1 MNSKE
6 QIRDYSSVLDA
17 KYGKVGTSERAKF
30 EEEAYSFYT
39 GQLLKD
45 ARKQAHVTQAELAE
59 RIDSTKS
66 YISRVEN
73 GDIIPSVGMFYKLIH
88 ALGMRVEIVSSLA

>member
-1 MNSKE
+1 MVSMNSKE

-30 EEEAYSFYT
+30 EEEANSFYT

-59 RIDSTKS
+59 
-66 YISRVEN
+66 
-73 GDIIPSVGMFYKLIH
+73 
-88 ALGMRVEIVSSLA
+88 